1 MIFKWIH
8 VREEN
13 GLDDC
18 KLYKQKYFE
27 NKILAKSA
35 TDLKFGI
42 FFLFI
47 KNLSSRQC
55 SLKAFIN

>member
-1 MIFKWIH
+1 MS
-8 VREEN
+8 EEK

-42 FFLFI
+42 FFSFI
-47 KNLSSRQC
+47 KNFLSDN
-55 SLKAFIN
+55 FW